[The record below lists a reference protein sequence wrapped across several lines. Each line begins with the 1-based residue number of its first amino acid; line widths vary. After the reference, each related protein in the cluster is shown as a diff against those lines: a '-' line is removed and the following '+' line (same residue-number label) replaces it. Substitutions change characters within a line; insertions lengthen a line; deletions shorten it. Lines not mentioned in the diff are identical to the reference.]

1 MKVLS
6 GAVLALLALPA
17 IALALIAALITG
29 VGADSAAAAS
39 TTLRGVP
46 PEFEPW
52 ILKAVAECKDNPE
65 LTPALMAAQL
75 QQESGFSTS
84 RKTVSYA
91 SARGPA
97 QFVDGTWATYRNDAD
112 GNGRADPFDV
122 GDAVTAQGRYMCSL
136 LTDAKASGIGGD
148 VRRLALAGY
157 NAGWGAVLRF
167 HGVPPKS
174 WSGGQTYWYVTNIMN
189 MMKDFEGAPRLSVGG
204 SGAGSQAL
212 RRAAA
217 RIGTPYAYGGGGP
230 GGPSRGYCEGGN
242 GFTDGRCTASTTS
255 GFDCSSLVQY
265 AYWPHTQ
272 LPRTAA
278 AQYQATSHR
287 PVTRGELR
295 PGDLLFWAHRD
306 GSIYHV
312 GLYAGDGRV
321 LHAPRTGRQVEVVP
335 LDSAM
340 PTGDYRGAT
349 RA

>member
-1 MKVLS
+1 M
-6 GAVLALLALPA
+6 
-17 IALALIAALITG
+17 
-29 VGADSAAAAS
+29 
-39 TTLRGVP
+39 P

-52 ILKAVAECKDNPE
+52 ILKAVAECDEHPE
-65 LTPALMAAQL
+65 LTPSLMAAQL

-84 RKTVSYA
+84 RTTVSHA

-97 QFVDGTWATYRNDAD
+97 QFVDGIWATYRNDAD

-122 GDAVTAQGRYMCSL
+122 GDAVIAQGRYMCSL
-136 LTDAKASGIGGD
+136 LGDAKTSGIRGD

-167 HGVPPKS
+167 HGVPPQS
-174 WSGGQTYWYVTNIMN
+174 WADGQTYWYVENIMK
-189 MMKDFEGAPRLSVGG
+189 MMKDYEGKPLLSVGG

-230 GGPSRGYCEGGN
+230 AGPGRGYCDGGN
-242 GFTDGRCTASTTS
+242 GFLGGRRAASSTV

-265 AYWPHTQ
+265 AYWPHAQ

-278 AQYQATSHR
+278 AQYEATAHR
-287 PVTRGELR
+287 PVSRGELR
-295 PGDLLFWAHRD
+295 PGDLLFWAHRN

-312 GLYAGDGRV
+312 GLYAGDGHV
-321 LHAPRTGRQVEVVP
+321 LHAPRTGRLVEVVA

-340 PTGDYRGAT
+340 PAGDYRGAT
-349 RA
+349 HA

>member
-1 MKVLS
+1 MKVVS
-6 GAVLALLALPA
+6 GAVLVVLTLPV
-17 IALALIAALITG
+17 IVLVLIAGLIAG

-39 TTLRGVP
+39 SLRGVP

-52 ILKAVAECKDNPE
+52 ILRAVAECKDHPE

-136 LTDAKASGIGGD
+136 LGDAKASGLKDD

-157 NAGWGAVLRF
+157 NAGWGAVLHYR
-167 HGVPPKS
+167 GVPPKS
-174 WSGGQTYWYVTNIMN
+174 FSEGQTYNYVINIMK
-189 MMKDFEGAPRLSVGG
+189 MMKDYEGTPLLNVGG

-212 RRAAA
+212 RRAATW
-217 RIGTPYAYGGGGP
+217 IGTPYAYGGGGP
-230 GGPSRGYCEGGN
+230 AGPGRGFCDSGN
-242 GFTDGRCTASTTS
+242 GYVRGRCAASSTV

-278 AQYQATSHR
+278 AQYKATAHR
-287 PVTRGELR
+287 PVPRGELR

-312 GLYAGDGRV
+312 GFYAGGGRV
-321 LHAPRTGRQVEVVP
+321 LHAPRTGRQVEVVA

-340 PTGDYRGAT
+340 PASDYRGAT